1 MNKQETMSFMAEK
14 YDQLEEEYKNGKLS
28 LYELEKRILEEGNK
42 LQSSMME
49 DIIAKNSVKKKSAN
63 AEENLS

>member
-28 LYELEKRILEEGNK
+28 LYELEKKIFEEGNK

-63 AEENLS
+63 AEGNLS